1 MIYLEETFDLEP
13 ASPETLDRFVEFAQG
28 SLLPAYQRLGARL
41 AAAWTCNSERFGQVK
56 QVLEFDDLGALGA
69 FREEASN
76 DESWAAC
83 AVTIEDLAPV
93 RNSRLMESLAPI
105 PPETTHAAA
114 AESQKSA
121 VGAYSLAILRVR
133 PGMMSE
139 FMKEL
144 GTAASMFPIVASWR
158 TIAGR
163 SNEVT
168 DVWKGAL
175 GQAGYQP
182 AAEAMKPFFRNLR
195 EIAPDEKLLNVYP
208 LPYSPLL

>member
-13 ASPETLDRFVEFAQG
+13 ASPETVDRFVEFAQG

-56 QVLEFDDLGALGA
+56 QVLEFDDLGGLGA

-76 DESWAAC
+76 DESWVAC
-83 AVTIEDLAPV
+83 AATIEDLAPV
-93 RNSRLMESLAPI
+93 QNSRLMESLGPI

-114 AESQKSA
+114 AESQSSP
-121 VGAYSLAILRVR
+121 VGAYSLAILQVA

-139 FMKEL
+139 FVEFL
-144 GTAASMFPIVASWR
+144 ETEGSPFPIVASWR

-175 GQAGYQP
+175 GQGGYQP
-182 AAEAMKPFFRNLR
+182 ANEAQKPLLRRLR
-195 EIAPDEKLLNVYP
+195 ELAPSERLLNVYP

>member
-13 ASPETLDRFVEFAQG
+13 ASPETCDRFVEFAQD

-41 AAAWTCNSERFGQVK
+41 AAAWTCDSERFGQVK

-69 FREEASN
+69 FRHEASN
-76 DESWAAC
+76 DESWVAC
-83 AVTIEDLAPV
+83 AATIEDLAPV
-93 RNSRLMESLAPI
+93 RNSRLMESLGPI

-114 AESQKSA
+114 AESQSSP
-121 VGAYSLAILRVR
+121 VGAYSLAILRVN

-139 FMKEL
+139 FTKMLETVA
-144 GTAASMFPIVASWR
+144 GTLPIVAAWR

-163 SNEVT
+163 SDEVT
-168 DVWKGAL
+168 DVWKGAM
-175 GQAGYQP
+175 GQGGYQP
-182 AAEAMKPFFRNLR
+182 ATEALKPFFRNLR
-195 EIAPDEKLLNVYP
+195 EIAPDERLLNVYP